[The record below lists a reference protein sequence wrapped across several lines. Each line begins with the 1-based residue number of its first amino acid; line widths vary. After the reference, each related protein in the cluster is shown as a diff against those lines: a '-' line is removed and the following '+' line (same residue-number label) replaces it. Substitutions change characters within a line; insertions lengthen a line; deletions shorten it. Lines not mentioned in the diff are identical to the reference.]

1 MSSAHSVSVVGTWA
15 ELRRFMDLKDT
26 DGCVVDADAP
36 SREKALIEIRR
47 LRRRHPALALVV
59 YADVHESDPE
69 LVRLGSL
76 GVDGVVLARR
86 PPWASAIRRAVDGA
100 LAVSTARGVQQS
112 LRVRSDQ
119 AAAALAWAVER
130 AAETP
135 GVAEL
140 AAALGQ
146 TPRNLTSLLQQAGLP
161 SAARVLLW
169 GRLLHAAALMG
180 RDGRTV
186 EDAALRLGYSTASAL
201 SRAMKRETGHTAGDV
216 ARGGGLP
223 FVRDRLF
230 ANVNSRS
237 GNLVGN
243 DAQDVVPAGTDD
255 VARTQAGGHP

>member
-1 MSSAHSVSVVGTWA
+1 MNQEG
-15 ELRRFMDLKDT
+15 T

-36 SREKALIEIRR
+36 SRDKALMEIRR

-69 LVRLGSL
+69 LVRLGGL

-86 PPWASAIRRAVDGA
+86 PPWASAIRRAVEGA
-100 LAVSTARGVQQS
+100 LAVSRARGVQRA
-112 LRVRSDQ
+112 LRGRFPDG
-119 AAAALAWAVER
+119 AAGAVAWAVER
-130 AAETP
+130 ATDAP
-135 GVAEL
+135 SVAQL
-140 AAALGQ
+140 AAAMGH
-146 TPRNLTSLLQQAGLP
+146 TPRSLTALLREAGLS

-223 FVRDRLF
+223 FVHQRLF

-237 GNLVGN
+237 RNLVGN
-243 DAQDVVPAGTDD
+243 DGREGVRAETDD
-255 VARTQAGGHP
+255 VATQVGVHL